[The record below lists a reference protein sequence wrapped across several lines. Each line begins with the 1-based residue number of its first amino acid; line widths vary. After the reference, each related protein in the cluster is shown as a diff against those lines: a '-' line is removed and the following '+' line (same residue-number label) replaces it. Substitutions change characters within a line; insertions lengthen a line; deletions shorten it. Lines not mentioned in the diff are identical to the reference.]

1 MKNILE
7 AMFGFLALMIMLYVP
22 FAFLAAEWNPTLW
35 HLTIR
40 GLYVLCIAGIVTF
53 AVQEYKKK

>member
-7 AMFGFLALMIMLYVP
+7 SMVGFLALMAMLYVP

-35 HLTIR
+35 HITFR
-40 GLYVLCIAGIVTF
+40 GLYVVCIAAIVTF
-53 AVQEYKKK
+53 ALQEYKKK

>member
-35 HLTIR
+35 HFTIR